1 MGLVARTVR
10 RMVALGAIAGLAAV
24 LMCQDACI
32 LASDGGDLRRVPA
45 TRPTIVHASLVPT
58 TNAVLTQF
66 PDSGTFLVPVEL
78 SDPTVTFFY
87 AAFID
92 YNPFTGE
99 GLVDYPRDD
108 RFVPG
113 NTQPGS
119 NGRIRNVEVNI
130 PLPADLWSCH
140 KIEIVVALS
149 LSSGGTNNAHTPN
162 EPGGDIATWFYNPNG
177 YGACPSLD
185 AGIDASVD
193 AGAEAGEG
201 GPQ

>member
-1 MGLVARTVR
+1 MMGLVARTVR
-10 RMVALGAIAGLAAV
+10 RMVALGAVGGLAAV

-32 LASDGGDLRRVPA
+32 IASDGGDLRRVPA

-58 TNAVLTQF
+58 TNTVLTEF
-66 PDSGTFLVPVEL
+66 PVVFLVPVEL

-92 YNPFTGE
+92 YNPLTGE
-99 GLVDYPRDD
+99 GLVDQLRDD

-113 NTQPGS
+113 STQPGS
-119 NGRIRNVEVNI
+119 NGRIRDVAVNI
-130 PLPADLWSCH
+130 PAPDLTSCH

-149 LSSGGTNNAHTPN
+149 FSPGPNTNAHTPD
-162 EPGGDIATWFYNPNG
+162 EPGGDIATWFYNPTG

-185 AGIDASVD
+185 AGIAASVD
-193 AGAEAGEG
+193 AGPEGGEG
-201 GPQ
+201 GSQ